1 MEVSAAASAAAALV
15 VESVAAVK
23 PAMAAAAGV
32 AGVVAARKEMRPTVV
47 AATEVEVRVATE
59 VRVAVE
65 ARAAVEVRVAREV
78 EMAAM
83 DFQWIGVVAPW
94 TGATNERV
102 LVPEVEISQLS
113 PELKLPKKAAVNAQV

>member
-1 MEVSAAASAAAALV
+1 
-15 VESVAAVK
+15 
-23 PAMAAAAGV
+23 
-32 AGVVAARKEMRPTVV
+32 MRPTVV

-94 TGATNERV
+94 TGATNGLWLLLRSNSHELSRKPK
-102 LVPEVEISQLS
+102 LKAES
-113 PELKLPKKAAVNAQV
+113 PEEGCCERAGVKGAAQLASSVHVPGTSVRR